1 MYTYNHEPS
10 LKVIMAGV
18 YLHLDCV
25 CVDCGDTCR
34 VVGCMACV
42 DCGDT
47 CRVVGCMAATSS
59 GDTCRGMVNL
69 AHFFFSKE
77 IKLNGK
83 IIQT

>member
-34 VVGCMACV
+34 VVGCMAS
-42 DCGDT
+42 
-47 CRVVGCMAATSS
+47 RAVGCMAATSS

-69 AHFFFSKE
+69 AHFFFQR
-77 IKLNGK
+77 KLNLMEK
-83 IIQT
+83 SYRHNHIH